1 MTHVAF
7 LTGLVR
13 LLAVYFVFS
22 GLSSSV
28 STFWFVLE
36 VGSSIG
42 ADGMSGGSPWLV
54 MLPHL
59 LYLALAAGLFAAAP
73 WVARICLGR
82 APQTATQPAPPSNQ

>member
-1 MTHVAF
+1 
-7 LTGLVR
+7 
-13 LLAVYFVFS
+13 
-22 GLSSSV
+22 
-28 STFWFVLE
+28 
-36 VGSSIG
+36 
-42 ADGMSGGSPWLV
+42 MSGGSPWLV